1 MLNVFGNSSFYLNM
15 QDREEGSQETGGIE
29 PANETKRSSRNLS
42 EKRRRDRFNILVQE
56 LAGIVAPEDGRK
68 LEKTAV
74 LELAISYLRKN
85 QSQLR
90 SLPRG
95 GKDGIAVNSWQ
106 PSFTADPEFNLI
118 VSDAL
123 DSFTIAIENDGNIL
137 HASDSVL
144 PLLGYLCDELIGTSL
159 FSYLNEED
167 ALKVWSQLAVIAQ
180 NGDKTDLLAKGNLT
194 FVFLMKCGRFYSRSS
209 CQLVRCNVA
218 VIDQCDDKK
227 TPNCLVFVGK
237 VGHPQPNRILTTSD
251 CPQKEFSY
259 RLTMDWKYV
268 YIDHRAASVVGFL
281 PFEVLGTSFYSY
293 CGPGDVFNIAQYHK
307 FLIRVGKVTTCY
319 YRHLTKGQSWVWLQS
334 SCYISYN
341 QWNSKPET
349 ITCTAT
355 AVSFDEVCL
364 NQTKTLQRDRERFAR
379 ILSRSGSDSASLD
392 NWASSPPD
400 PFAEP
405 SDLQDG
411 TTAEKQKE
419 NVFNPRLFTRL
430 LQTPSDQLID
440 VLDNQST
447 SSVVE
452 MESDDEQNEDL
463 LWLENIKIPPGL
475 SSVQVAT
482 HLRLQEEYKKIAEQ
496 IRRQE
501 RQLKTIKKLIEWSN
515 WLLALDSNFGVFGG
529 ESSVDSE
536 ASSSVASSS

>member
-1 MLNVFGNSSFYLNM
+1 M
-15 QDREEGSQETGGIE
+15 QDGEEGSHGTERTGS
-29 PANETKRSSRNLS
+29 ANETKRSSRNLS

-85 QSQLR
+85 QSQLK

-95 GKDGIAVNSWQ
+95 GRDGIALNWQ

-123 DSFTIAIENDGNIL
+123 DSFTIATENNGNIL
-137 HASDSVL
+137 YASDSVL
-144 PLLGYLCDELIGTSL
+144 SLLGYLCDELIGTSL

-167 ALKVWSQLAVIAQ
+167 ALKVWSQLAVVAQ
-180 NGDKTDLLAKGNLT
+180 NGDKTEMLAKGNLT
-194 FVFLMKCGRFYSRSS
+194 FVLRMKCGRFYSRSS
-209 CQLVRCNVA
+209 WQVVRCNVA
-218 VIDQCDDKK
+218 VIHQCDDKK

-237 VGHPQPNRILTTSD
+237 TRHPQPNRLLTTSD
-251 CPQKEFSY
+251 CAQKEFSY

-268 YIDHRAASVVGFL
+268 YIDHRAASVIGFL

-293 CGPGDVFNIAQYHK
+293 CSPEDVFNIAQYHK

-355 AVSFDEVCL
+355 VVSFNKVCL
-364 NQTKTLQRDRERFAR
+364 NQTETLQRDRERFAR
-379 ILSRSGSDSASLD
+379 ILPRSRSDPASLD

-400 PFAEP
+400 PFEEP
-405 SDLQDG
+405 SDQQDG
-411 TTAEKQKE
+411 TKAENHKE
-419 NVFNPRLFTRL
+419 NIRTAFNPRLFTRL

-447 SSVVE
+447 SSDVE
-452 MESDDEQNEDL
+452 MGSDDEQNEDL
-463 LWLENIKIPPGL
+463 LWLENIKIPPEL

-482 HLRLQEEYKKIAEQ
+482 HLRLQEEYKNIAEQ
-496 IRRQE
+496 IKRQE

-529 ESSVDSE
+529 ESSGDSE
-536 ASSSVASSS
+536 VSVTSSVGSSSS